1 MFPQLITHPWGIAV
15 QGFGRVT
22 AAPDLVRVR
31 FRVTRMEQAP
41 AVAFDA
47 ATAALGQVRAV
58 LRDHG
63 VTKVQESRLG
73 LRTVWSYGEPTQ
85 TLVGYECTAGLLVES
100 TSLDDVPRLLADLV
114 AAGAHEVDSVEYDV
128 TDRSP
133 MQAEA
138 GRQALTAAR
147 EKASRYASAAG
158 MRLGTVLH
166 IEDADTQ
173 PVAMELASRSG
184 PGSADDLTPGE
195 IVVAA
200 TVRIGFA
207 LTRE

>member
-1 MFPQLITHPWGIAV
+1 
-15 QGFGRVT
+15 
-22 AAPDLVRVR
+22 
-31 FRVTRMEQAP
+31 
-41 AVAFDA
+41 
-47 ATAALGQVRAV
+47 
-58 LRDHG
+58 
-63 VTKVQESRLG
+63 
-73 LRTVWSYGEPTQ
+73 
-85 TLVGYECTAGLLVES
+85 
-100 TSLDDVPRLLADLV
+100 
-114 AAGAHEVDSVEYDV
+114 
-128 TDRSP
+128 
-133 MQAEA
+133 
-138 GRQALTAAR
+138 
-147 EKASRYASAAG
+147 